1 MNATVLAAIAV
12 TLSLAQPLAFAQS
25 YNIQDFDPAAA
36 GPWSAVD
43 RTTVG
48 VARVPNGSVTIDG
61 QITPEEYGRIPG
73 TTVTPDDPAL
83 GGNAW
88 ILNYPP
94 ERSWDG
100 PADSGFTFWLAHD
113 DEFLYVGVNVRD
125 DVVQSD
131 DDNAQFW
138 RDDAIEI
145 VTDVFFDR
153 FDNNTD
159 NANDEYGGHNYVN
172 FKGRFSRWDEAANAR
187 ISGGWATGVEWTYG
201 PTGDV
206 YGMGGEV
213 AGGWQTEVRLHKR
226 MFDPAGPAMLRNGH
240 RIGFNIGLD
249 DDDGHGGPGTEDP
262 VDLEIQYFWANRART
277 EGWNLTEKESGLYS
291 DQEIAY
297 GAVAAD
303 PFYIQGLI
311 DGNGRLAHGGTGEI
325 VFGFAPPN
333 PARRPKLL
341 FLTSNATSPI
351 NADPHLIA
359 LFEGSGYE
367 VIRWAPSSATAEDAQ
382 ATRDAAKGVDVVFV
396 SETIGSGSVVFD
408 DDGAEGAGLPKFV
421 LKDTDVP
428 IISFEAYMFDDA
440 DWVKRTADGS
450 NDFSNWGNS
459 GRSEPPTALQDTGRT
474 SLFIRKPDHPIAA
487 GMTGEVQVYN
497 WPYSLTYG
505 ITSADADVVASV
517 TSDGSFPTL
526 FVYEKGDALV
536 DGSIAPNKRI
546 GLFLG
551 QAAEFIVAEGI
562 SNQPAGAPRWQYLS
576 EAGRTLLINTVNYA
590 AGSAGGASPTLAIAR
605 SGGNLI
611 LTYGGGGLQSASS
624 ITGPWTAETGAS
636 PLSIQPS
643 GAARFYRVR

>member
-187 ISGGWATGVEWTYG
+187 ISGGWATGVEWT
-201 PTGDV
+201 DRRRV
-206 YGMGGEV
+206 
-213 AGGWQTEVRLHKR
+213 
-226 MFDPAGPAMLRNGH
+226 RNG
-240 RIGFNIGLD
+240 RR
-249 DDDGHGGPGTEDP
+249 GG
-262 VDLEIQYFWANRART
+262 
-277 EGWNLTEKESGLYS
+277 
-291 DQEIAY
+291 
-297 GAVAAD
+297 
-303 PFYIQGLI
+303 
-311 DGNGRLAHGGTGEI
+311 GRLANG
-325 VFGFAPPN
+325 
-333 PARRPKLL
+333 
-341 FLTSNATSPI
+341 
-351 NADPHLIA
+351 
-359 LFEGSGYE
+359 
-367 VIRWAPSSATAEDAQ
+367 
-382 ATRDAAKGVDVVFV
+382 
-396 SETIGSGSVVFD
+396 
-408 DDGAEGAGLPKFV
+408 
-421 LKDTDVP
+421 
-428 IISFEAYMFDDA
+428 
-440 DWVKRTADGS
+440 
-450 NDFSNWGNS
+450 
-459 GRSEPPTALQDTGRT
+459 
-474 SLFIRKPDHPIAA
+474 
-487 GMTGEVQVYN
+487 
-497 WPYSLTYG
+497 
-505 ITSADADVVASV
+505 
-517 TSDGSFPTL
+517 
-526 FVYEKGDALV
+526 
-536 DGSIAPNKRI
+536 
-546 GLFLG
+546 
-551 QAAEFIVAEGI
+551 
-562 SNQPAGAPRWQYLS
+562 GAPAQK
-576 EAGRTLLINTVNYA
+576 NV
-590 AGSAGGASPTLAIAR
+590 
-605 SGGNLI
+605 
-611 LTYGGGGLQSASS
+611 
-624 ITGPWTAETGAS
+624 
-636 PLSIQPS
+636 
-643 GAARFYRVR
+643 